1 MTDNSKISIDNAID
15 KDESYADT
23 TQKTVGAG
31 DGNAPFIESL
41 YESFLKDPKS
51 VSEDWKIYFETLP
64 VHSEGKTE
72 VSHKDVIERFKNQR
86 RKRNY
91 SDKSANEKS
100 VNEGQIRVIQL
111 IQSYR
116 NRGHQRANLDPLG
129 IRKTSFCEDLDYD
142 FHGLSEEDLKKEFD
156 TDTLNIKKD
165 KATLEEIINS
175 LNKIYCGT
183 LGIEYNYITNIK
195 ERLWFQDRLEP
206 NLGKVYFKKEEKI
219 NLLKRLNAT
228 EGLAKFLSTRYPGM
242 KRFGTEG
249 GESLIPLVDSLI
261 QNCSIFGAEQ
271 ICLGMSHRGRLNLL
285 VNVLGKS
292 PKELFSEFEED
303 YELEGASSG
312 DVKYHL
318 GFSSNIITPNG
329 EVHVSLN
336 NNPSHLEIVNPVI
349 EGSVRARQ
357 ERLKDKDKDLV
368 IPILIHGDAAFSG
381 QGVVMETLQM
391 SQTRGYGVG
400 GSIHVIVNNQ
410 IGFTTSDSRDSRSTL
425 YSTDVAK
432 MIECPILHVN
442 GDDPE
447 MVVFAAKL
455 ACEYRYTF
463 KKDIII
469 DMFCFRRRGHNEA
482 DEPSA
487 TQPLMY
493 KKIKNHKSVRDQY
506 QEKLI
511 NEGVVSE
518 KETLNFQKNYRTS
531 LEKGELVTDNLA
543 LTNEEKW
550 FDWRP
555 YLDRV
560 WNEKTDTT
568 FDQKKFSEL
577 GNIIS
582 SVPDNFELQKQVSKL
597 LNDRKKMNLGEIPIN
612 WGFAENMAYATLL
625 SEGYPIRFSGQ
636 DVRRGTFAHRH
647 SVIHNQKDG
656 TEYMPLVEIA
666 EKNNTILD
674 IYDSLLS
681 EEAVLGFEYGYSTA
695 WPSGL
700 VIWEAQFGDFAN
712 GAQVVIDQFIVSAE
726 HKWERLSGLVM
737 LLPHGYEGQGPE
749 HSSAR
754 LERYLQLCAH
764 DNIQVCIPTTP
775 AQIFHLLRLQTIRK
789 MRRPLIIISPKSLLR
804 NPQAT
809 SSLDE
814 LVNGAF
820 KPVIDDKVK
829 NKDKIRKLIL
839 CSGKVYY
846 DLIEKK
852 EALNAEDVAI
862 VRMEQL
868 YSFPY
873 NELENILKNYI
884 NCDKFIWCQEEPANQ
899 GAWFSHRHRIQRVL
913 DRFSEKQIQL
923 ISRPSASAPAVGLNK
938 LHKKQQET
946 MINKAF
952 ED

>member
-1 MTDNSKISIDNAID
+1 MVLKMDDKVKMSSVLNASE
-15 KDESYADT
+15 ES
-23 TQKTVGAG
+23 
-31 DGNAPFIESL
+31 APYIEAL
-41 YESFLKDPKS
+41 YESFIQDPNS
-51 VSEDWKIYFETLP
+51 VSQDWKIYFETLP
-64 VHSEGKTE
+64 KNPDDKKE
-72 VSHKDVIERFKNQR
+72 VSHKDIIKKFKNQR
-86 RKRNY
+86 RKRSY
-91 SDKSANEKS
+91 SDKLVNNKSIDEK
-100 VNEGQIRVIQL
+100 QIRVIQL

-129 IRKTSFCEDLDYD
+129 IRKTSICEDLDYEY
-142 FHGLSEEDLKKEFD
+142 HGLEKSDLDKKFN
-156 TDTLNIKKD
+156 TDTLNINQD
-165 KATLEEIINS
+165 EASLEEIINS
-175 LNKIYCGT
+175 LKKIYCGT
-183 LGIEYNYITNIK
+183 LGIEYNYITNTK

-242 KRFGTEG
+242 KRFGSEG
-249 GESLIPLVDSLI
+249 AESLIPLVDSLI

-292 PKELFSEFEED
+292 SKELFSEFEED
-303 YELEGASSG
+303 YELEGASTG
-312 DVKYHL
+312 DVKYHQ
-318 GFSSNIITPNG
+318 GFSSNILTPNG

-357 ERLKDKDKDLV
+357 ERLGDKEKNLV

-400 GSIHVIVNNQ
+400 GTIHVIVNNQ
-410 IGFTTSDSRDSRSTL
+410 IGFTTSDARDSRSTL

-493 KKIKNHKSVRDQY
+493 KKIKTHKSVRDQY
-506 QEKLI
+506 QDKLI
-511 NEGVVSE
+511 TEGVIS
-518 KETLNFQKNYRTS
+518 KDETLNFQKNYRNA
-531 LEKGELVTDNLA
+531 LEKGELVTENLGS
-543 LTNEEKW
+543 TNEEKW
-550 FDWRP
+550 FDWTP
-555 YLDRV
+555 YLNRR

-568 FDQKKFSEL
+568 FNQKKFNEL
-577 GNIIS
+577 GDIIS
-582 SVPDNFELQKQVSKL
+582 STPIDFDLQKQVSKIL
-597 LNDRKKMNLGEIPIN
+597 DDRKKMNSGEIPIN

-647 SVIHNQKDG
+647 SVVHDQKDG
-656 TEYMPLVEIA
+656 TEYMPLVKIA
-666 EKNNTILD
+666 EKNNTIID

-726 HKWERLSGLVM
+726 HKWQRLSGLVM

-764 DNIQVCIPTTP
+764 DNIQVCTPTTP
-775 AQIFHLLRLQTIRK
+775 AQIYHLLRLQTIRK
-789 MRRPLIIISPKSLLR
+789 MRRPLIVISPKSLLR
-804 NPQAT
+804 NPMAT
-809 SSLDE
+809 SSLEE
-814 LVNGAF
+814 LINGSF
-820 KPVIDDKVK
+820 MPVIDDIIENREKIKKV
-829 NKDKIRKLIL
+829 IL
-839 CSGKVYY
+839 CSGKVFY
-846 DLIEKK
+846 DLIQKK
-852 EALNAEDVAI
+852 KDLNSEEVAI
-862 VRMEQL
+862 VRIEQL

-873 NELENILKNYI
+873 DELELILRKYNNSI
-884 NCDKFIWCQEEPANQ
+884 KFIWCQEEPANQ

-913 DRFSEKQIQL
+913 DRFSKNQIKL

-938 LHKKQQET
+938 LHRKQQENL
-946 MINKAF
+946 INEAF
-952 ED
+952 KD

>member
-1 MTDNSKISIDNAID
+1 MNDKVKVKSIINTS
-15 KDESYADT
+15 EGS
-23 TQKTVGAG
+23 
-31 DGNAPFIESL
+31 APYIEAL
-41 YESFLKDPKS
+41 YESFLKDPNS
-51 VSEDWKIYFETLP
+51 VSDDWKIYFETLP
-64 VHSEGKTE
+64 KNSDNETDI
-72 VSHKDVIERFKNQR
+72 SHKDVIKKFKNQR
-86 RKRNY
+86 RRRTY
-91 SDKSANEKS
+91 SSKPSANKSIDEK
-100 VNEGQIRVIQL
+100 QIRVIQL

-129 IRKTSFCEDLDYD
+129 IRKTSVCEDLDID
-142 FHGLSEEDLKKEFD
+142 FHGLQESDLGKKFN
-156 TDTLNIKKD
+156 TDTLNINQD
-165 KATLEEIINS
+165 EASLEEIINS
-175 LNKIYCGT
+175 LKKIYCGT
-183 LGIEYNYITNIK
+183 LGIEYNYITNTK

-206 NLGKVYFKKEEKI
+206 NLGKVYFKKEEKV
-219 NLLKRLNAT
+219 NLLKRLNST
-228 EGLAKFLSTRYPGM
+228 EGLAKFLATRYPGM
-242 KRFGTEG
+242 KRFGSEG

-303 YELEGASSG
+303 YELEGASTG

-318 GFSSNIITPNG
+318 GFSSNILTPNG

-357 ERLKDKDKDLV
+357 ERLKDNEKNRV

-400 GSIHVIVNNQ
+400 GTIHVIVNNQ
-410 IGFTTSDSRDSRSTL
+410 IGFTTSDVRDARSTL

-506 QEKLI
+506 QDKLI
-511 NEGVVSE
+511 TEGVVSRD
-518 KETLNFQKNYRTS
+518 ETENFQKNYRIS

-543 LTNEEKW
+543 STNEDKW
-550 FDWRP
+550 FDWTP
-555 YLDRV
+555 YMDRK
-560 WNEKTDTT
+560 WNEQTNTT
-568 FDQKKFSEL
+568 FDQKKFKEL
-577 GNIIS
+577 GEIIS
-582 SVPDNFELQKQVSKL
+582 SAPDDFNVQKQVSKIL
-597 LNDRKKMNLGEIPIN
+597 DDRKKMNSGDMPIN

-647 SVIHNQKDG
+647 SAIHDQQSG

-666 EKNNTILD
+666 EKNNTIID

-764 DNIQVCIPTTP
+764 DNIQVCAPTTP
-775 AQIFHLLRLQTIRK
+775 AQIYHLLRLQTIRK
-789 MRRPLIIISPKSLLR
+789 MRRPLIVISPKSLLR
-804 NPQAT
+804 NPLAT
-809 SSLDE
+809 SSLGE
-814 LVNGAF
+814 LINGSF
-820 KPVIDDKVK
+820 MPVIDEKIK
-829 NKDKIRKLIL
+829 NKNKIKKVIL
-839 CSGKVYY
+839 CSGKVFY
-846 DLIEKK
+846 DLNEKK
-852 EALNAEDVAI
+852 KELKSEETAI
-862 VRMEQL
+862 IRIEQL

-873 NELENILKNYI
+873 DELEFILKQYSNS
-884 NCDKFIWCQEEPANQ
+884 NEFIWCQEEPANQ

-913 DRFSEKQIQL
+913 DRFSELQIKL

-946 MINKAF
+946 LVNQAF
-952 ED
+952 KD

>member
-1 MTDNSKISIDNAID
+1 MNDKVKMKSIVNTS
-15 KDESYADT
+15 EGS
-23 TQKTVGAG
+23 
-31 DGNAPFIESL
+31 APYIEAL
-41 YESFLKDPKS
+41 YESFLKDPNS

-64 VHSEGKTE
+64 KNSDNDEE
-72 VSHKDVIERFKNQR
+72 VSHKDVIKKFKNQR
-86 RKRNY
+86 RRRTHSSK
-91 SDKSANEKS
+91 SIIDKSIDEK
-100 VNEGQIRVIQL
+100 QIRVIQL

-129 IRKTSFCEDLDYD
+129 IRKTSVCEDLDIE
-142 FHGLSEEDLKKEFD
+142 FHGLQESDLEKKFN
-156 TDTLNIKKD
+156 TDTLSINKD
-165 KATLEEIINS
+165 EASLEEIINS
-175 LNKIYCGT
+175 LKKIYCGT
-183 LGIEYNYITNIK
+183 LGIEYNYITNTK

-206 NLGKVYFKKEEKI
+206 NLGKVYFKKEEKV

-228 EGLAKFLSTRYPGM
+228 EGLAKFLATRYPGM
-242 KRFGTEG
+242 KRFGSEG

-303 YELEGASSG
+303 YELEGASTG

-318 GFSSNIITPNG
+318 GFSSNILTPNG

-357 ERLKDKDKDLV
+357 ERIKDIEKNRV

-400 GSIHVIVNNQ
+400 GTIHVIVNNQ
-410 IGFTTSDSRDSRSTL
+410 IGFTTSDVRDARSTL

-511 NEGVVSE
+511 VEGVVSE
-518 KETLNFQKNYRTS
+518 DETQNFQKNYRIS
-531 LEKGELVTDNLA
+531 LEKGDLVTDNLA
-543 LTNEEKW
+543 STNEDKW
-550 FDWRP
+550 FDWTP
-555 YLDRV
+555 YMKRT
-560 WNEKTDTT
+560 WNEETNTK
-568 FDQKKFSEL
+568 FNQKKFNEL
-577 GNIIS
+577 GEIIS
-582 SVPDNFELQKQVSKL
+582 TTPSDFDVQKQVLKIL
-597 LNDRKKMNLGEIPIN
+597 DDRKKMNSGDLPIN

-647 SVIHNQKDG
+647 SVIHDQKSG
-656 TEYMPLVEIA
+656 TEYMPLVKIA
-666 EKNNTILD
+666 EKNNTIID

-764 DNIQVCIPTTP
+764 DNIQVCAPTTP
-775 AQIFHLLRLQTIRK
+775 AQIYHLLRLQTIRK
-789 MRRPLIIISPKSLLR
+789 MRRPLIVISPKSLLR
-804 NPQAT
+804 NPLAT
-809 SSLDE
+809 SSLGE
-814 LVNGAF
+814 LINGSF
-820 KPVIDDKVK
+820 MPVIDEKIK
-829 NKDKIRKLIL
+829 NKDKIKKVIL
-839 CSGKVYY
+839 CSGKVFY
-846 DLIEKK
+846 DLNEKK
-852 EALNAEDVAI
+852 KELNSEETAI
-862 VRMEQL
+862 IRMEQL

-873 NELENILKNYI
+873 DELELILKQYCNA
-884 NCDKFIWCQEEPANQ
+884 NEFLWCQEEPQNQ

-913 DRFSEKQIQL
+913 DRFSEKQIKL

-938 LHKKQQET
+938 LHKKQQE
-946 MINKAF
+946 ILVNKAF

>member
-1 MTDNSKISIDNAID
+1 MVLKMDDKVKMSSVLNASE
-15 KDESYADT
+15 ES
-23 TQKTVGAG
+23 
-31 DGNAPFIESL
+31 APYIEAL
-41 YESFLKDPKS
+41 YESFIQDPNS
-51 VSEDWKIYFETLP
+51 VSQDWKIYFETLP
-64 VHSEGKTE
+64 KNPDDKKE
-72 VSHKDVIERFKNQR
+72 VSHKDIIKKFKNQR
-86 RKRNY
+86 RKRSY
-91 SDKSANEKS
+91 SDKLVNNKSIDEK
-100 VNEGQIRVIQL
+100 QIRVIQL

-129 IRKTSFCEDLDYD
+129 IRKTSICEDLDYEY
-142 FHGLSEEDLKKEFD
+142 HGLEKSDLDKKFN
-156 TDTLNIKKD
+156 TDTLNINQD
-165 KATLEEIINS
+165 EASLEEIINS
-175 LNKIYCGT
+175 LKKIYCGT
-183 LGIEYNYITNIK
+183 LGIEYNYITNTK

-242 KRFGTEG
+242 KRFGSEG
-249 GESLIPLVDSLI
+249 AESLIPLVDSLI

-292 PKELFSEFEED
+292 SKELFSEFEED
-303 YELEGASSG
+303 YELEGASTG
-312 DVKYHL
+312 DVKYHQ
-318 GFSSNIITPNG
+318 GFSSNILTPNG

-357 ERLKDKDKDLV
+357 ERLGDKEKNLV

-400 GSIHVIVNNQ
+400 GTIHVIVNNQ
-410 IGFTTSDSRDSRSTL
+410 IGFTTSDARDSRSTL

-493 KKIKNHKSVRDQY
+493 KKIKTHKSVRDQY
-506 QEKLI
+506 QDKLI
-511 NEGVVSE
+511 TEGVIS
-518 KETLNFQKNYRTS
+518 KDETLNFQKNYRNA
-531 LEKGELVTDNLA
+531 LEKGEQVTENLGS
-543 LTNEEKW
+543 TNEEKW
-550 FDWRP
+550 FDWTP
-555 YLDRV
+555 YLNRR

-568 FDQKKFSEL
+568 FNQKKFNEL
-577 GNIIS
+577 GDIIS
-582 SVPDNFELQKQVSKL
+582 STPIDFDLQKQVSKIL
-597 LNDRKKMNLGEIPIN
+597 DDRKKMNSGEIPIN

-647 SVIHNQKDG
+647 SVVHDQKDG
-656 TEYMPLVEIA
+656 TEYMPLVKIA
-666 EKNNTILD
+666 EKNNTIID

-726 HKWERLSGLVM
+726 HKWQRLSGLVM

-764 DNIQVCIPTTP
+764 DNIQVCTPTTP
-775 AQIFHLLRLQTIRK
+775 AQIYHLLRLQTIRK
-789 MRRPLIIISPKSLLR
+789 MRRPLIVISPKSLLR
-804 NPQAT
+804 NPMAT
-809 SSLDE
+809 SSLEE
-814 LVNGAF
+814 LINGSF
-820 KPVIDDKVK
+820 MPVIDDIIENREKIKKV
-829 NKDKIRKLIL
+829 IL
-839 CSGKVYY
+839 CSGKVFY
-846 DLIEKK
+846 DLIQKK
-852 EALNAEDVAI
+852 KDLNSEEVAI
-862 VRMEQL
+862 VRIEQL

-873 NELENILKNYI
+873 DELELILRKYNNSI
-884 NCDKFIWCQEEPANQ
+884 EFIWCQEEPANQ

-913 DRFSEKQIQL
+913 DRFSKNQIKL

-938 LHKKQQET
+938 LHRKQQENL
-946 MINKAF
+946 INEAF
-952 ED
+952 KD

>member
-1 MTDNSKISIDNAID
+1 MNDKIKMKSIINTS
-15 KDESYADT
+15 EGS
-23 TQKTVGAG
+23 
-31 DGNAPFIESL
+31 APYIEAL
-41 YESFLKDPKS
+41 YESFLKDPNS
-51 VSEDWKIYFETLP
+51 VSKDWKIYFETLP
-64 VHSEGKTE
+64 KNPDNEE
-72 VSHKDVIERFKNQR
+72 DVSHKDVIKRFKNQR
-86 RKRNY
+86 RRRSY
-91 SDKSANEKS
+91 SSKSIIDKSIDEK
-100 VNEGQIRVIQL
+100 QIRVIQL

-129 IRKTSFCEDLDYD
+129 IRKNSVCEDLEIE
-142 FHGLSEEDLKKEFD
+142 FHGLQESDLGKKFN
-156 TDTLNIKKD
+156 TDTLNINQD
-165 KATLEEIINS
+165 EVSLEEIINS
-175 LNKIYCGT
+175 LKKIYCGT
-183 LGIEYNYITNIK
+183 LGIEYNYITNTK

-242 KRFGTEG
+242 KRFGSEG
-249 GESLIPLVDSLI
+249 AESLIPLVDSLI

-271 ICLGMSHRGRLNLL
+271 VCLGMSHRGRLNLL

-303 YELEGASSG
+303 YELEGASTG
-312 DVKYHL
+312 DVKYHQ
-318 GFSSNIITPNG
+318 GFSSNILTPNG

-336 NNPSHLEIVNPVI
+336 SNPSHLEIVNPVI

-357 ERLKDKDKDLV
+357 ERLGDKEKNFV

-400 GSIHVIVNNQ
+400 GTIHVIVNNQ
-410 IGFTTSDSRDSRSTL
+410 IGFTTSHSRDARSTL

-493 KKIKNHKSVRDQY
+493 KKIKTHKSVRDQY
-506 QEKLI
+506 QDKLI
-511 NEGVVSE
+511 IEGIIS
-518 KETLNFQKNYRTS
+518 KDETLNFQKNYRNA
-531 LEKGELVTDNLA
+531 LEKGELVTENLGS
-543 LTNEEKW
+543 TNEEKW
-550 FDWRP
+550 FDWTP
-555 YLDRV
+555 YLKRK
-560 WNEKTDTT
+560 WNEETDTT
-568 FDQKKFSEL
+568 FDQKKFNEL
-577 GNIIS
+577 GDVIS
-582 SVPDNFELQKQVSKL
+582 SAPNEFDVQKQVSKML
-597 LNDRKKMNLGEIPIN
+597 DDRKKMNSGDLPIN

-647 SVIHNQKDG
+647 SAIHDQKSDL
-656 TEYMPLVEIA
+656 EYIPLVKIA
-666 EKNNTILD
+666 EKNNTIID

-764 DNIQVCIPTTP
+764 DNIQVCVPTTP
-775 AQIFHLLRLQTIRK
+775 AQIYHLLRLQTIRK
-789 MRRPLIIISPKSLLR
+789 MRRPLIVISPKSLLR
-804 NPQAT
+804 NPLAT
-809 SSLDE
+809 SSLGE
-814 LVNGAF
+814 LINGSF
-820 KPVIDDKVK
+820 MPVIDEKIK
-829 NKDKIRKLIL
+829 NKDEVKKVIL
-839 CSGKVYY
+839 CSGKVFY
-846 DLIEKK
+846 DLNEKK
-852 EALNAEDVAI
+852 KELNSKETVI
-862 VRMEQL
+862 IRIEQL

-873 NELENILKNYI
+873 DELEFILKQYCNS
-884 NCDKFIWCQEEPANQ
+884 NEFIWCQEEPANQ

-913 DRFSEKQIQL
+913 DRFSEKQIKL

-946 MINKAF
+946 LVNQAF
-952 ED
+952 KD

>member
-1 MTDNSKISIDNAID
+1 MVLKMDDKVKMSSVLNASE
-15 KDESYADT
+15 ES
-23 TQKTVGAG
+23 
-31 DGNAPFIESL
+31 APYIEAL
-41 YESFLKDPKS
+41 YESFIQDPNS

-64 VHSEGKTE
+64 RNPDDKKE
-72 VSHKDVIERFKNQR
+72 VSHKDIIKKFKNQR
-86 RKRNY
+86 RKRSY
-91 SDKSANEKS
+91 SDKLVNNKSIDEK
-100 VNEGQIRVIQL
+100 QIRVIQL

-129 IRKTSFCEDLDYD
+129 IRKTSICEDLDYEY
-142 FHGLSEEDLKKEFD
+142 HGLEKSDLDKKFN
-156 TDTLNIKKD
+156 TDTLNINQD
-165 KATLEEIINS
+165 EASLEEIINS
-175 LNKIYCGT
+175 LKKIYCGT
-183 LGIEYNYITNIK
+183 LGIEYNYITNTK

-249 GESLIPLVDSLI
+249 AESLIPLVDSLI

-292 PKELFSEFEED
+292 SKELFSEFEED
-303 YELEGASSG
+303 YELEGASTG
-312 DVKYHL
+312 DVKYHQ
-318 GFSSNIITPNG
+318 GFSSNILTPNG

-357 ERLKDKDKDLV
+357 ERLGDKEKNLV

-400 GSIHVIVNNQ
+400 GTIHVIVNNQ
-410 IGFTTSDSRDSRSTL
+410 IGFTTSDVRDSRSTL

-493 KKIKNHKSVRDQY
+493 KKIKTHKSVRDQY
-506 QEKLI
+506 QDKLI
-511 NEGVVSE
+511 TEGIIS
-518 KETLNFQKNYRTS
+518 KDETLNFQKNYRNA
-531 LEKGELVTDNLA
+531 LEKGELVTENLGS
-543 LTNEEKW
+543 TNEEKW
-550 FDWRP
+550 FDWTP
-555 YLDRV
+555 YLNRR

-568 FDQKKFSEL
+568 FNQKKFNEL
-577 GNIIS
+577 GDIIS
-582 SVPDNFELQKQVSKL
+582 STPIDFDLQKQVSKIL
-597 LNDRKKMNLGEIPIN
+597 DDRKKMNSGEIPIN

-647 SVIHNQKDG
+647 SVVHDQKDG
-656 TEYMPLVEIA
+656 TEYMPLVKIA
-666 EKNNTILD
+666 EKNNTIID

-726 HKWERLSGLVM
+726 HKWQRLSGLVM

-764 DNIQVCIPTTP
+764 DNIQVCTPTTP
-775 AQIFHLLRLQTIRK
+775 AQIYHLLRLQTIRK

-804 NPQAT
+804 NPMAT
-809 SSLDE
+809 SSLEE
-814 LVNGAF
+814 LINGSF
-820 KPVIDDKVK
+820 MPVIDDIIENREKIKKV
-829 NKDKIRKLIL
+829 IL
-839 CSGKVYY
+839 CSGKVFY
-846 DLIEKK
+846 DLIQKK
-852 EALNAEDVAI
+852 KDLNSEEVAI
-862 VRMEQL
+862 VRIEQL

-873 NELENILKNYI
+873 EELELILRKYNNSI
-884 NCDKFIWCQEEPANQ
+884 EFIWCQEEPANQ

-913 DRFSEKQIQL
+913 DRFSKNQIKL

-938 LHKKQQET
+938 LHRKQQENL
-946 MINKAF
+946 INEAF
-952 ED
+952 KD

>member
-1 MTDNSKISIDNAID
+1 MVLKMDDKVKMSSVLNASE
-15 KDESYADT
+15 ES
-23 TQKTVGAG
+23 
-31 DGNAPFIESL
+31 APYIEAL
-41 YESFLKDPKS
+41 YESFIQDPNS
-51 VSEDWKIYFETLP
+51 VSQDWKIYFETLP
-64 VHSEGKTE
+64 KNPDDKKE
-72 VSHKDVIERFKNQR
+72 VSHKDIIKKFKNQR
-86 RKRNY
+86 RKRSY
-91 SDKSANEKS
+91 SDKLVNNKSIDEK
-100 VNEGQIRVIQL
+100 QIRVIQL

-129 IRKTSFCEDLDYD
+129 IRKTSICEDLDYEY
-142 FHGLSEEDLKKEFD
+142 HGLEKSDLDKKFN
-156 TDTLNIKKD
+156 TDTLNINQD
-165 KATLEEIINS
+165 EASLEEIINS
-175 LNKIYCGT
+175 LKKIYCGT
-183 LGIEYNYITNIK
+183 LGIEYNYITNTK

-249 GESLIPLVDSLI
+249 AESLIPLVDSLI

-292 PKELFSEFEED
+292 SKELFSEFEED
-303 YELEGASSG
+303 YELEGASTG
-312 DVKYHL
+312 DVKYHQ
-318 GFSSNIITPNG
+318 GFSSNILTPNG

-357 ERLKDKDKDLV
+357 ERLGDKEKNLV

-400 GSIHVIVNNQ
+400 GTIHVIVNNQ
-410 IGFTTSDSRDSRSTL
+410 IGFTTSDARDSRSTL

-493 KKIKNHKSVRDQY
+493 KKIKTHKSVRDQY
-506 QEKLI
+506 QDKLI
-511 NEGVVSE
+511 TEGIIS
-518 KETLNFQKNYRTS
+518 KDETLNFQKNYRNA
-531 LEKGELVTDNLA
+531 LEKGELVTENLGS
-543 LTNEEKW
+543 TNEEKW
-550 FDWRP
+550 FDWTP
-555 YLDRV
+555 YLNRR

-568 FDQKKFSEL
+568 FNQKKFNEL
-577 GNIIS
+577 GDIIS
-582 SVPDNFELQKQVSKL
+582 STPIDFDLQKQVSKIL
-597 LNDRKKMNLGEIPIN
+597 DDRKKMNSGEIPIN

-647 SVIHNQKDG
+647 SVVHDQKDG
-656 TEYMPLVEIA
+656 TEYMPLVKIA
-666 EKNNTILD
+666 EKNNTIID

-726 HKWERLSGLVM
+726 HKWQRLSGLVM

-764 DNIQVCIPTTP
+764 DNIQVCTPTTP
-775 AQIFHLLRLQTIRK
+775 AQIYHLLRLQTIRK
-789 MRRPLIIISPKSLLR
+789 MRRPLIVISPKSLLR
-804 NPQAT
+804 NPMAT
-809 SSLDE
+809 SSLEE
-814 LVNGAF
+814 LINGSF
-820 KPVIDDKVK
+820 MPVIDDIIENRKKIKKV
-829 NKDKIRKLIL
+829 IL
-839 CSGKVYY
+839 CSGKVFY
-846 DLIEKK
+846 DLIQKK
-852 EALNAEDVAI
+852 KDLNSEEVAI
-862 VRMEQL
+862 VRIEQL

-873 NELENILKNYI
+873 DELELILRKYNNSI
-884 NCDKFIWCQEEPANQ
+884 EFIWCQEEPANQ

-913 DRFSEKQIQL
+913 DRFSKNQIKL

-938 LHKKQQET
+938 LHRKQQENL
-946 MINKAF
+946 INEAF
-952 ED
+952 KD

>member
-1 MTDNSKISIDNAID
+1 MVLKMDDKVKMSSVLNASE
-15 KDESYADT
+15 ES
-23 TQKTVGAG
+23 
-31 DGNAPFIESL
+31 APYIEAL
-41 YESFLKDPKS
+41 YESFIQDPNS
-51 VSEDWKIYFETLP
+51 VSQDWKIYFETLP
-64 VHSEGKTE
+64 KNPDDKKE
-72 VSHKDVIERFKNQR
+72 VSHKDIIKKFKNQR
-86 RKRNY
+86 RKRSY
-91 SDKSANEKS
+91 SDKLVNNKSIDEK
-100 VNEGQIRVIQL
+100 QIRVIQL

-129 IRKTSFCEDLDYD
+129 IRKTSICEDLDYEY
-142 FHGLSEEDLKKEFD
+142 HGLEKSDLDKKFN
-156 TDTLNIKKD
+156 TDTLNINQD
-165 KATLEEIINS
+165 EASLEEIINS
-175 LNKIYCGT
+175 LKKIYCGT
-183 LGIEYNYITNIK
+183 LGIEYNYITNTK

-242 KRFGTEG
+242 KRFGSEG
-249 GESLIPLVDSLI
+249 AESLIPLVDSLI

-292 PKELFSEFEED
+292 SKELFSEFEED
-303 YELEGASSG
+303 YELEGASTG
-312 DVKYHL
+312 DVKYHQ
-318 GFSSNIITPNG
+318 GFSSNILTPNG

-357 ERLKDKDKDLV
+357 ERLGDKEKNLV

-400 GSIHVIVNNQ
+400 GTIHVIVNNQ
-410 IGFTTSDSRDSRSTL
+410 IGFTTSDARDSRSTL

-493 KKIKNHKSVRDQY
+493 KKIKTHKSVRDQY
-506 QEKLI
+506 QDKLI
-511 NEGVVSE
+511 TEGVIS
-518 KETLNFQKNYRTS
+518 KDETLNFQKNYRNA
-531 LEKGELVTDNLA
+531 LEKGELVTENLGS
-543 LTNEEKW
+543 TNEEKW
-550 FDWRP
+550 FDWTP
-555 YLDRV
+555 YLNRR

-568 FDQKKFSEL
+568 FNQKKFNEL
-577 GNIIS
+577 GDIIS
-582 SVPDNFELQKQVSKL
+582 STPIDFDLQKQVSKIL
-597 LNDRKKMNLGEIPIN
+597 DDRKKMNSGEIPIN

-647 SVIHNQKDG
+647 SVVHDQKDG
-656 TEYMPLVEIA
+656 TEYMPLVKIA
-666 EKNNTILD
+666 EKNNTIID

-726 HKWERLSGLVM
+726 HKWQRLSGLVM

-764 DNIQVCIPTTP
+764 DNIQVCTPTTP
-775 AQIFHLLRLQTIRK
+775 AQIYHLLRLQTIRK
-789 MRRPLIIISPKSLLR
+789 MRRPLIVISPKSLLR
-804 NPQAT
+804 NPMAT
-809 SSLDE
+809 SSLEE
-814 LVNGAF
+814 LINGSF
-820 KPVIDDKVK
+820 MPVIDDIIENREKIKKV
-829 NKDKIRKLIL
+829 IL
-839 CSGKVYY
+839 CSGKVFY
-846 DLIEKK
+846 DLIQKK
-852 EALNAEDVAI
+852 KDLNSEEVAI
-862 VRMEQL
+862 VRIEQL

-873 NELENILKNYI
+873 DELELILRKYNNSI
-884 NCDKFIWCQEEPANQ
+884 EFIWCQEEPANQ

-913 DRFSEKQIQL
+913 DRFSKNQIKL

-938 LHKKQQET
+938 LHRKQQENL
-946 MINKAF
+946 INEAF
-952 ED
+952 KD

>member
-1 MTDNSKISIDNAID
+1 MVLKMDDKVKMSSVLNASE
-15 KDESYADT
+15 ES
-23 TQKTVGAG
+23 
-31 DGNAPFIESL
+31 APYIEAL
-41 YESFLKDPKS
+41 YESFIQDPNS
-51 VSEDWKIYFETLP
+51 VSQDWKIYFETLP
-64 VHSEGKTE
+64 KNPDYKKE
-72 VSHKDVIERFKNQR
+72 VSHKDIIKKFKNQR
-86 RKRNY
+86 RKRPY
-91 SDKSANEKS
+91 SDKLVNNKSIDEK
-100 VNEGQIRVIQL
+100 QIRVIQL

-129 IRKTSFCEDLDYD
+129 IRKTSICEDLDYEY
-142 FHGLSEEDLKKEFD
+142 HGLEKSDLDKKFN
-156 TDTLNIKKD
+156 TDTLNINQD
-165 KATLEEIINS
+165 EASLEEIINS
-175 LNKIYCGT
+175 LKKIYCGT
-183 LGIEYNYITNIK
+183 LGIEYNYITNTK

-249 GESLIPLVDSLI
+249 AESLIPLVDSLI

-292 PKELFSEFEED
+292 SKELFSEFEED
-303 YELEGASSG
+303 YELEGASTG
-312 DVKYHL
+312 DVKYHQ
-318 GFSSNIITPNG
+318 GFSSNILTPNG

-357 ERLKDKDKDLV
+357 ERLGDKEKNLV

-400 GSIHVIVNNQ
+400 GTIHVIVNNQ
-410 IGFTTSDSRDSRSTL
+410 IGFTTSDARDSRSTL

-493 KKIKNHKSVRDQY
+493 KKIKTHKSVRDQY
-506 QEKLI
+506 QDKLI
-511 NEGVVSE
+511 TEGIIS
-518 KETLNFQKNYRTS
+518 KDETLNFQKNYRNA
-531 LEKGELVTDNLA
+531 LEKGELVTENLGS
-543 LTNEEKW
+543 TNEEKW
-550 FDWRP
+550 FDWTP
-555 YLDRV
+555 YLNRR

-568 FDQKKFSEL
+568 FNQKKFNEL
-577 GNIIS
+577 GDIIS
-582 SVPDNFELQKQVSKL
+582 STPIDFDLQKQVSKIL
-597 LNDRKKMNLGEIPIN
+597 DDRKKMNSGEIPIN

-647 SVIHNQKDG
+647 SVVHDQKDG
-656 TEYMPLVEIA
+656 TEYMPLVKIA
-666 EKNNTILD
+666 EKNNTIID

-726 HKWERLSGLVM
+726 HKWQRLSGLVM

-764 DNIQVCIPTTP
+764 DNIQVCTPTTP
-775 AQIFHLLRLQTIRK
+775 AQIYHLLRLQTIRK
-789 MRRPLIIISPKSLLR
+789 MRRPLIVISPKSLLR
-804 NPQAT
+804 NPMAT
-809 SSLDE
+809 SSLEE
-814 LVNGAF
+814 LINGSF
-820 KPVIDDKVK
+820 MPVIDDIIE
-829 NKDKIRKLIL
+829 NREKIKKIIL
-839 CSGKVYY
+839 CSGKVFY
-846 DLIEKK
+846 DLIQKK
-852 EALNAEDVAI
+852 KDLNSEEVAI
-862 VRMEQL
+862 VRIEQL

-873 NELENILKNYI
+873 DELELILRKYNNSI
-884 NCDKFIWCQEEPANQ
+884 EFIWCQEEPANQ

-913 DRFSEKQIQL
+913 DRFSKNQIKL

-938 LHKKQQET
+938 LHRKQQENL
-946 MINKAF
+946 INEAF
-952 ED
+952 KD

>member
-1 MTDNSKISIDNAID
+1 MNDKVKVKSIINTS
-15 KDESYADT
+15 EGS
-23 TQKTVGAG
+23 
-31 DGNAPFIESL
+31 APYIEAL
-41 YESFLKDPKS
+41 YESFLKDPNS
-51 VSEDWKIYFETLP
+51 VSDDWKIYFETLP
-64 VHSEGKTE
+64 KNSDNETDI
-72 VSHKDVIERFKNQR
+72 SHKDVIKKFKNQR
-86 RKRNY
+86 RRRTY
-91 SDKSANEKS
+91 SSKPSANKSIDEK
-100 VNEGQIRVIQL
+100 QIRVIQL

-129 IRKTSFCEDLDYD
+129 IRKTSVCEDLDID
-142 FHGLSEEDLKKEFD
+142 FHGLQESDLGKKFN
-156 TDTLNIKKD
+156 TDTLNINQD
-165 KATLEEIINS
+165 EASLEEIINS
-175 LNKIYCGT
+175 LKKIYCGT
-183 LGIEYNYITNIK
+183 LGIEYNYITNTK

-206 NLGKVYFKKEEKI
+206 NLGKVYFKKEEKV
-219 NLLKRLNAT
+219 NLLKRLNST
-228 EGLAKFLSTRYPGM
+228 EGLAKFLATRYPGM
-242 KRFGTEG
+242 KRFGSEG

-303 YELEGASSG
+303 YELEGASTG

-318 GFSSNIITPNG
+318 GFSSNILTPNG

-357 ERLKDKDKDLV
+357 ERLKDNEKNRV

-400 GSIHVIVNNQ
+400 GTIHVIVNNQ
-410 IGFTTSDSRDSRSTL
+410 IGFTTSDARDARSTL

-506 QEKLI
+506 QDKLI
-511 NEGVVSE
+511 TEGVVSRD
-518 KETLNFQKNYRTS
+518 ETENFQKNYRIS

-543 LTNEEKW
+543 STNEDKW
-550 FDWRP
+550 FDWTP
-555 YLDRV
+555 YMDRK
-560 WNEKTDTT
+560 WNEQTNTT
-568 FDQKKFSEL
+568 FDQKKFKEL
-577 GNIIS
+577 GEIIS
-582 SVPDNFELQKQVSKL
+582 SAPDDFNVQKQVSKIL
-597 LNDRKKMNLGEIPIN
+597 DDRKKMNSGDMPIN

-647 SVIHNQKDG
+647 SAIHDQQSG

-666 EKNNTILD
+666 EKNNTIID

-764 DNIQVCIPTTP
+764 DNIQVCAPTTP
-775 AQIFHLLRLQTIRK
+775 AQIYHLLRLQTIRK
-789 MRRPLIIISPKSLLR
+789 MRRPLIVISPKSLLR
-804 NPQAT
+804 NPLAT
-809 SSLDE
+809 SSLGE
-814 LVNGAF
+814 LINGSF
-820 KPVIDDKVK
+820 MPVIDEKIK
-829 NKDKIRKLIL
+829 NKNKIKKVIL
-839 CSGKVYY
+839 CSGKVFY
-846 DLIEKK
+846 DLNEKK
-852 EALNAEDVAI
+852 KELKSEETAI
-862 VRMEQL
+862 IRIEQL

-873 NELENILKNYI
+873 DELEFILKQYSNS
-884 NCDKFIWCQEEPANQ
+884 NEFIWCQEEPANQ

-913 DRFSEKQIQL
+913 DRFSELQIKL

-946 MINKAF
+946 LVNQAF
-952 ED
+952 KD

>member
-1 MTDNSKISIDNAID
+1 MVLKMDDKVKMSSVLNASE
-15 KDESYADT
+15 ES
-23 TQKTVGAG
+23 
-31 DGNAPFIESL
+31 APYIEAL
-41 YESFLKDPKS
+41 YESFIQDPNS
-51 VSEDWKIYFETLP
+51 VSQDWKIYFETLP
-64 VHSEGKTE
+64 KNPDDKKE
-72 VSHKDVIERFKNQR
+72 VSHKDIIKKFKNQR
-86 RKRNY
+86 RKRSY
-91 SDKSANEKS
+91 SDKLVNNKSIDEK
-100 VNEGQIRVIQL
+100 QIRVIQL

-129 IRKTSFCEDLDYD
+129 IRKTSICEDLDYEY
-142 FHGLSEEDLKKEFD
+142 HGLEKSDLDKKFN
-156 TDTLNIKKD
+156 TDTLNINQD
-165 KATLEEIINS
+165 EASLEEIINS
-175 LNKIYCGT
+175 LKKIYCGT
-183 LGIEYNYITNIK
+183 LGIEYNYITNTK

-249 GESLIPLVDSLI
+249 AESLIPLVDSLI

-292 PKELFSEFEED
+292 SKELFSEFEED
-303 YELEGASSG
+303 YELEGASTG
-312 DVKYHL
+312 DVKYHQ
-318 GFSSNIITPNG
+318 GFSSNILTPNG

-357 ERLKDKDKDLV
+357 ERLGDKEKNLV

-400 GSIHVIVNNQ
+400 GTIHVIVNNQ
-410 IGFTTSDSRDSRSTL
+410 IGFTTSDARDSRSTL

-493 KKIKNHKSVRDQY
+493 KKIKTHKSVRDQY
-506 QEKLI
+506 QDKLI
-511 NEGVVSE
+511 TEGVIS
-518 KETLNFQKNYRTS
+518 KDETLNFQKNYRNA
-531 LEKGELVTDNLA
+531 LEKGELVTENLGS
-543 LTNEEKW
+543 TNEEKW
-550 FDWRP
+550 FDWTP
-555 YLDRV
+555 YLNRR

-568 FDQKKFSEL
+568 FNQKKFSEL
-577 GNIIS
+577 GDIIS
-582 SVPDNFELQKQVSKL
+582 SKPIDFDLQKQVSKIL
-597 LNDRKKMNLGEIPIN
+597 DDRKKMNSGEIPIN

-647 SVIHNQKDG
+647 SVVHDQKDG
-656 TEYMPLVEIA
+656 TEYMPLVKIA
-666 EKNNTILD
+666 EKNNTIID

-726 HKWERLSGLVM
+726 HKWQRLSGLVM

-764 DNIQVCIPTTP
+764 DNIQVCTPTTP
-775 AQIFHLLRLQTIRK
+775 AQIYHLLRLQTIRK
-789 MRRPLIIISPKSLLR
+789 MRRPLIVISPKSLLR
-804 NPQAT
+804 NPMAT
-809 SSLDE
+809 SSLEE
-814 LVNGAF
+814 LINGSF
-820 KPVIDDKVK
+820 MPVIDDIIENREKIKKV
-829 NKDKIRKLIL
+829 IL
-839 CSGKVYY
+839 CSGKVFY
-846 DLIEKK
+846 DLIQKK
-852 EALNAEDVAI
+852 KDLNSEEVAI
-862 VRMEQL
+862 VRIEQL

-873 NELENILKNYI
+873 DELELILRKYNNSI
-884 NCDKFIWCQEEPANQ
+884 KFIWCQEEPANQ

-913 DRFSEKQIQL
+913 DRFSKNQIKL

-938 LHKKQQET
+938 LHRKQQENL
-946 MINKAF
+946 INEAF
-952 ED
+952 KD

>member
-1 MTDNSKISIDNAID
+1 MNDKVKVKSIINTS
-15 KDESYADT
+15 EGS
-23 TQKTVGAG
+23 
-31 DGNAPFIESL
+31 APYIEAL
-41 YESFLKDPKS
+41 YESFLKDPNS
-51 VSEDWKIYFETLP
+51 VSDDWKIYFETLP
-64 VHSEGKTE
+64 KNSDNETDI
-72 VSHKDVIERFKNQR
+72 SHKDVIKKFKNQR
-86 RKRNY
+86 RRRTY
-91 SDKSANEKS
+91 SSKPSANKSIDEK
-100 VNEGQIRVIQL
+100 QIRVIQL

-129 IRKTSFCEDLDYD
+129 IRKTSVCEDLDID
-142 FHGLSEEDLKKEFD
+142 FHGLQESDLGKKFN
-156 TDTLNIKKD
+156 TDTLNINQD
-165 KATLEEIINS
+165 EASLEEIINS
-175 LNKIYCGT
+175 LKKIYCGT
-183 LGIEYNYITNIK
+183 LGIEYNYITNTK

-206 NLGKVYFKKEEKI
+206 NLGKVYFKKEEKV
-219 NLLKRLNAT
+219 NLLKRLNST
-228 EGLAKFLSTRYPGM
+228 EGLAKFLATRYPGM

-303 YELEGASSG
+303 YELEGASTG

-318 GFSSNIITPNG
+318 GFSSNILTPNG

-357 ERLKDKDKDLV
+357 ERLKDNEKNRV

-400 GSIHVIVNNQ
+400 GTIHVIVNNQ
-410 IGFTTSDSRDSRSTL
+410 IGFTTSDVRDARSTL

-506 QEKLI
+506 QDKLI
-511 NEGVVSE
+511 TEGVVSRD
-518 KETLNFQKNYRTS
+518 ETENFQKKYRIS

-543 LTNEEKW
+543 STNEDKW
-550 FDWRP
+550 FDWTP
-555 YLDRV
+555 YMDRK
-560 WNEKTDTT
+560 WNEQTNTT
-568 FDQKKFSEL
+568 FDQKKFKEL
-577 GNIIS
+577 GEIIS
-582 SVPDNFELQKQVSKL
+582 SAPDDFNVQKQVSKIL
-597 LNDRKKMNLGEIPIN
+597 DDRKKMNSGDMPIN

-647 SVIHNQKDG
+647 SAIHDQQSG

-666 EKNNTILD
+666 EKNNTIID

-764 DNIQVCIPTTP
+764 DNIQVCTPTTP
-775 AQIFHLLRLQTIRK
+775 AQIYHLLRLQTIRK
-789 MRRPLIIISPKSLLR
+789 MRRPLIVISPKSLLR
-804 NPQAT
+804 NPLAT
-809 SSLDE
+809 SSLGE
-814 LVNGAF
+814 LINGSF
-820 KPVIDDKVK
+820 MPVIDEKIK
-829 NKDKIRKLIL
+829 NKNKIKKVIL
-839 CSGKVYY
+839 CSGKVFY
-846 DLIEKK
+846 DLNEKK
-852 EALNAEDVAI
+852 KELKSEETAI
-862 VRMEQL
+862 IRIEQL

-873 NELENILKNYI
+873 DELEFILRQYSNA
-884 NCDKFIWCQEEPANQ
+884 NEFIWCQEEPANQ

-913 DRFSEKQIQL
+913 DRFSELQIKL

-946 MINKAF
+946 LVNQAF
-952 ED
+952 KD

>member
-1 MTDNSKISIDNAID
+1 MNDKVKVKSIINTS
-15 KDESYADT
+15 EGS
-23 TQKTVGAG
+23 
-31 DGNAPFIESL
+31 APYIEAL
-41 YESFLKDPKS
+41 YESFLKDPNS
-51 VSEDWKIYFETLP
+51 VSDDWKIYFETLP
-64 VHSEGKTE
+64 KNSDNETDI
-72 VSHKDVIERFKNQR
+72 SHKDVIKKFKNQR
-86 RKRNY
+86 RRRTY
-91 SDKSANEKS
+91 SSKPSANKSIDEK
-100 VNEGQIRVIQL
+100 QIRVIQL

-129 IRKTSFCEDLDYD
+129 IRKTSVCEDLDID
-142 FHGLSEEDLKKEFD
+142 FHGLQESDLGKKFN
-156 TDTLNIKKD
+156 TDTLNINQD
-165 KATLEEIINS
+165 EASLEEIINS
-175 LNKIYCGT
+175 LKKIYCGT
-183 LGIEYNYITNIK
+183 LGIEYNYITNTK

-206 NLGKVYFKKEEKI
+206 NLGKVYFKKEEKV
-219 NLLKRLNAT
+219 NLLKRLNST
-228 EGLAKFLSTRYPGM
+228 EGLAKFLATRYPGM
-242 KRFGTEG
+242 KRFGSEG

-303 YELEGASSG
+303 YELEGASTG

-318 GFSSNIITPNG
+318 GFSSNILTPNG

-357 ERLKDKDKDLV
+357 ERLKDNEKNRV

-400 GSIHVIVNNQ
+400 GTIHVIVNNQ
-410 IGFTTSDSRDSRSTL
+410 IGFTTSDVRDARSTL

-506 QEKLI
+506 QDKLI
-511 NEGVVSE
+511 TEGVVSRD
-518 KETLNFQKNYRTS
+518 ETENFQKNYRIS

-543 LTNEEKW
+543 STNEDKW
-550 FDWRP
+550 FNWTP
-555 YLDRV
+555 YMNRK
-560 WNEKTDTT
+560 WNEQTNTT
-568 FDQKKFSEL
+568 FDQKKFKEL
-577 GNIIS
+577 GEIIS
-582 SVPDNFELQKQVSKL
+582 SAPDDFNVQKQVSKIL
-597 LNDRKKMNLGEIPIN
+597 DDRKKMNSGDMPIN

-647 SVIHNQKDG
+647 SAIHDQQSG

-666 EKNNTILD
+666 EKNNTIID

-764 DNIQVCIPTTP
+764 DNIQVCAPTTP
-775 AQIFHLLRLQTIRK
+775 AQIYHLLRLQTIRK
-789 MRRPLIIISPKSLLR
+789 MRRPLIVISPKSLLR
-804 NPQAT
+804 NPLAT
-809 SSLDE
+809 SSLGE
-814 LVNGAF
+814 LINGSF
-820 KPVIDDKVK
+820 MPVIDEKIK
-829 NKDKIRKLIL
+829 NKNKIKKVIL
-839 CSGKVYY
+839 CSGKVFY
-846 DLIEKK
+846 DLNEKK
-852 EALNAEDVAI
+852 KELKSEETAI
-862 VRMEQL
+862 IRIEQL

-873 NELENILKNYI
+873 DELEFILKQYSNS
-884 NCDKFIWCQEEPANQ
+884 NEFIWCQEEPANQ

-913 DRFSEKQIQL
+913 DRFSELQIKL

-946 MINKAF
+946 LVNQAF
-952 ED
+952 KD

>member
-1 MTDNSKISIDNAID
+1 MNDKVKVKSIINTS
-15 KDESYADT
+15 EGS
-23 TQKTVGAG
+23 
-31 DGNAPFIESL
+31 APYIEAL
-41 YESFLKDPKS
+41 YESFLKDPNS
-51 VSEDWKIYFETLP
+51 VSDDWKIYFETLP
-64 VHSEGKTE
+64 KNSDNETDI
-72 VSHKDVIERFKNQR
+72 SHKDVIKKFKNQR
-86 RKRNY
+86 RRRTY
-91 SDKSANEKS
+91 SSKPSANKSIDEK
-100 VNEGQIRVIQL
+100 QIRVIQL

-129 IRKTSFCEDLDYD
+129 IRKTSVCEDLDID
-142 FHGLSEEDLKKEFD
+142 FHGLQESDLEKKFN
-156 TDTLNIKKD
+156 TDTLNINQD
-165 KATLEEIINS
+165 EASLEEIINS
-175 LNKIYCGT
+175 LKKIYCGT
-183 LGIEYNYITNIK
+183 LGIEYNYITNTK

-206 NLGKVYFKKEEKI
+206 NLGKVYFKKEEKV
-219 NLLKRLNAT
+219 NLLKRLNST
-228 EGLAKFLSTRYPGM
+228 EGLAKFLATRYPGM
-242 KRFGTEG
+242 KRFGSEG

-303 YELEGASSG
+303 YELEGASTG

-318 GFSSNIITPNG
+318 GFSSNILTPNG

-357 ERLKDKDKDLV
+357 ERLKDNEKNRV

-400 GSIHVIVNNQ
+400 GTIHVIVNNQ
-410 IGFTTSDSRDSRSTL
+410 IGFTTSDVRDARSTL

-506 QEKLI
+506 QDKLI
-511 NEGVVSE
+511 TEGVVSRD
-518 KETLNFQKNYRTS
+518 ETENFQKNYRIS

-543 LTNEEKW
+543 STNEDKW
-550 FDWRP
+550 FDWTP
-555 YLDRV
+555 YMDRK
-560 WNEKTDTT
+560 WNEQTNTT
-568 FDQKKFSEL
+568 FDQKKFKEL
-577 GNIIS
+577 GEIIS
-582 SVPDNFELQKQVSKL
+582 SAPDDFNVQKQVSKIL
-597 LNDRKKMNLGEIPIN
+597 DDRKKMNSGDMPIN

-647 SVIHNQKDG
+647 SAIHDQQSG

-666 EKNNTILD
+666 EKNNTIID

-764 DNIQVCIPTTP
+764 DNIQVCAPTTP
-775 AQIFHLLRLQTIRK
+775 AQIYHLLRLQTIRK
-789 MRRPLIIISPKSLLR
+789 MRRPLIVISPKSLLR
-804 NPQAT
+804 NPLAT
-809 SSLDE
+809 SSLGE
-814 LVNGAF
+814 LINGSF
-820 KPVIDDKVK
+820 MPVIDEKIK
-829 NKDKIRKLIL
+829 NKNKIKKVIL
-839 CSGKVYY
+839 CSGKVFY
-846 DLIEKK
+846 DLNEKK
-852 EALNAEDVAI
+852 KELKSEETAI
-862 VRMEQL
+862 IRIEQL

-873 NELENILKNYI
+873 DELEFILKQYSNS
-884 NCDKFIWCQEEPANQ
+884 NEFIWCQEEPANQ

-913 DRFSEKQIQL
+913 DRFSELQIKL

-946 MINKAF
+946 LVNQAF
-952 ED
+952 KD

>member
-1 MTDNSKISIDNAID
+1 MVLKMDDKVKMSSVLNASE
-15 KDESYADT
+15 ES
-23 TQKTVGAG
+23 
-31 DGNAPFIESL
+31 APYIEAL
-41 YESFLKDPKS
+41 YESFIQDPNS
-51 VSEDWKIYFETLP
+51 VSQDWKIYFETLP
-64 VHSEGKTE
+64 KNPDDKKE
-72 VSHKDVIERFKNQR
+72 VSHKDIIKKFKNQR
-86 RKRNY
+86 RKRSY
-91 SDKSANEKS
+91 SDKLVNNKSIDEK
-100 VNEGQIRVIQL
+100 QIRVIQL

-129 IRKTSFCEDLDYD
+129 IRKTSICEDLDYEY
-142 FHGLSEEDLKKEFD
+142 HGLEKSDLDKKFN
-156 TDTLNIKKD
+156 TDTLNINQD
-165 KATLEEIINS
+165 EASLEEIINS
-175 LNKIYCGT
+175 LKKIYCGT
-183 LGIEYNYITNIK
+183 LGIEYNYITNTK

-249 GESLIPLVDSLI
+249 AESLIPLVDSLI

-292 PKELFSEFEED
+292 SKELFSEFEED
-303 YELEGASSG
+303 YELEGASTG
-312 DVKYHL
+312 DVKYHQ
-318 GFSSNIITPNG
+318 GFSSNILTPNG

-357 ERLKDKDKDLV
+357 ERLGDKEKNLV

-400 GSIHVIVNNQ
+400 GTIHVIVNNQ
-410 IGFTTSDSRDSRSTL
+410 IGFTTSDARDSRSTL

-493 KKIKNHKSVRDQY
+493 KKIKTHKSVRDQY
-506 QEKLI
+506 QDKLI
-511 NEGVVSE
+511 TEGVIS
-518 KETLNFQKNYRTS
+518 KDETLNFQKNYRNA
-531 LEKGELVTDNLA
+531 LEKGELVTENLGS
-543 LTNEEKW
+543 TNEEKW
-550 FDWRP
+550 FDWTP
-555 YLDRV
+555 YLNRR

-568 FDQKKFSEL
+568 FNQKKFNEL
-577 GNIIS
+577 GDIIS
-582 SVPDNFELQKQVSKL
+582 STPIDFDLQKQVSKIL
-597 LNDRKKMNLGEIPIN
+597 DDRKKMNSGEIPIN

-647 SVIHNQKDG
+647 SVVHDQKDG
-656 TEYMPLVEIA
+656 TEYMPLVKIA
-666 EKNNTILD
+666 EKNNTIID

-726 HKWERLSGLVM
+726 HKWQRLSGLVM

-764 DNIQVCIPTTP
+764 DNIQVCTPTTP
-775 AQIFHLLRLQTIRK
+775 AQIYHLLRLQTIRK
-789 MRRPLIIISPKSLLR
+789 MRRPLIVISPKSLLR
-804 NPQAT
+804 NPMAT
-809 SSLDE
+809 SSLEE
-814 LVNGAF
+814 LINGSF
-820 KPVIDDKVK
+820 MPVIDDIIENREKIKKV
-829 NKDKIRKLIL
+829 IL
-839 CSGKVYY
+839 CSGKVFY
-846 DLIEKK
+846 DLIQKK
-852 EALNAEDVAI
+852 KDLNSEEVAI
-862 VRMEQL
+862 VRIEQL

-873 NELENILKNYI
+873 DELELILSKYNNSI
-884 NCDKFIWCQEEPANQ
+884 KFIWCQEEPANQ

-913 DRFSEKQIQL
+913 DRFSKNQIKL

-938 LHKKQQET
+938 LHRKQQENL
-946 MINKAF
+946 INEAF
-952 ED
+952 KD

>member
-1 MTDNSKISIDNAID
+1 MNDKVKVKSIINTS
-15 KDESYADT
+15 EGS
-23 TQKTVGAG
+23 
-31 DGNAPFIESL
+31 APYIEAL
-41 YESFLKDPKS
+41 YESFLKDPNS
-51 VSEDWKIYFETLP
+51 VSDDWKIYFETLP
-64 VHSEGKTE
+64 KNSDNETDI
-72 VSHKDVIERFKNQR
+72 SHKDVIKKFKNQR
-86 RKRNY
+86 RRRTY
-91 SDKSANEKS
+91 SSKPSANKSIDEK
-100 VNEGQIRVIQL
+100 QIRVIQL

-129 IRKTSFCEDLDYD
+129 IRKTSVCEDLDID
-142 FHGLSEEDLKKEFD
+142 FHGLQESDLGKKFN
-156 TDTLNIKKD
+156 TDTLNINQD
-165 KATLEEIINS
+165 EASLEEIINS
-175 LNKIYCGT
+175 LKKIYCGT
-183 LGIEYNYITNIK
+183 LGIEYNYITNTK

-206 NLGKVYFKKEEKI
+206 NLGKVYFKKEEKV
-219 NLLKRLNAT
+219 NLLKRLNST
-228 EGLAKFLSTRYPGM
+228 EGLAKFLATRYPGM

-303 YELEGASSG
+303 YELEGASTG

-318 GFSSNIITPNG
+318 GFSSNILTPNG

-357 ERLKDKDKDLV
+357 ERLKDNEKNRV

-400 GSIHVIVNNQ
+400 GTIHVIVNNQ
-410 IGFTTSDSRDSRSTL
+410 IGFTTSDVRDARSTL

-506 QEKLI
+506 QDKLI
-511 NEGVVSE
+511 TEGVVSRD
-518 KETLNFQKNYRTS
+518 ETENFQKKYRIS

-543 LTNEEKW
+543 STNEDKW
-550 FDWRP
+550 FDWTP
-555 YLDRV
+555 YMDRK
-560 WNEKTDTT
+560 WNEQTNTT
-568 FDQKKFSEL
+568 FDQKKFKEL
-577 GNIIS
+577 GEIIS
-582 SVPDNFELQKQVSKL
+582 SAPDDFNMQKQVSKIL
-597 LNDRKKMNLGEIPIN
+597 DDRKKMNSGDMPIN

-647 SVIHNQKDG
+647 SAIHDQQSG

-666 EKNNTILD
+666 EKNNTIID

-764 DNIQVCIPTTP
+764 DNIQVCTPTTP
-775 AQIFHLLRLQTIRK
+775 AQIYHLLRLQTIRK
-789 MRRPLIIISPKSLLR
+789 MRRPLIVISPKSLLR
-804 NPQAT
+804 NPLAT
-809 SSLDE
+809 SSLGE
-814 LVNGAF
+814 LINGSF
-820 KPVIDDKVK
+820 MPVIDEKIK
-829 NKDKIRKLIL
+829 NKNKIKKVIL
-839 CSGKVYY
+839 CSGKVFY
-846 DLIEKK
+846 DLNEKK
-852 EALNAEDVAI
+852 KELKSEETAI
-862 VRMEQL
+862 IRIEQL

-873 NELENILKNYI
+873 DELEFILKQYSNS
-884 NCDKFIWCQEEPANQ
+884 DEFIWCQEEPANQ

-913 DRFSEKQIQL
+913 DRFSELQIKL

-946 MINKAF
+946 LVNQAF
-952 ED
+952 KD

>member
-1 MTDNSKISIDNAID
+1 
-15 KDESYADT
+15 
-23 TQKTVGAG
+23 
-31 DGNAPFIESL
+31 
-41 YESFLKDPKS
+41 
-51 VSEDWKIYFETLP
+51 
-64 VHSEGKTE
+64 
-72 VSHKDVIERFKNQR
+72 
-86 RKRNY
+86 
-91 SDKSANEKS
+91 
-100 VNEGQIRVIQL
+100 
-111 IQSYR
+111 
-116 NRGHQRANLDPLG
+116 
-129 IRKTSFCEDLDYD
+129 
-142 FHGLSEEDLKKEFD
+142 
-156 TDTLNIKKD
+156 
-165 KATLEEIINS
+165 
-175 LNKIYCGT
+175 
-183 LGIEYNYITNIK
+183 
-195 ERLWFQDRLEP
+195 
-206 NLGKVYFKKEEKI
+206 
-219 NLLKRLNAT
+219 
-228 EGLAKFLSTRYPGM
+228 
-242 KRFGTEG
+242 
-249 GESLIPLVDSLI
+249 
-261 QNCSIFGAEQ
+261 
-271 ICLGMSHRGRLNLL
+271 
-285 VNVLGKS
+285 
-292 PKELFSEFEED
+292 
-303 YELEGASSG
+303 
-312 DVKYHL
+312 
-318 GFSSNIITPNG
+318 
-329 EVHVSLN
+329 
-336 NNPSHLEIVNPVI
+336 
-349 EGSVRARQ
+349 
-357 ERLKDKDKDLV
+357 
-368 IPILIHGDAAFSG
+368 
-381 QGVVMETLQM
+381 
-391 SQTRGYGVG
+391 
-400 GSIHVIVNNQ
+400 
-410 IGFTTSDSRDSRSTL
+410 
-425 YSTDVAK
+425 

-447 MVVFAAKL
+447 MVVFVAKL

-518 KETLNFQKNYRTS
+518 EETLNFQKNYRTS

-873 NELENILKNYI
+873 DELENILENYI
-884 NCDKFIWCQEEPANQ
+884 NCDKFTWCQEEPANQ

>member
-1 MTDNSKISIDNAID
+1 MVLKMDDKVKMSSVLNASE
-15 KDESYADT
+15 ES
-23 TQKTVGAG
+23 
-31 DGNAPFIESL
+31 APYIEAL
-41 YESFLKDPKS
+41 YESFIQDPNS
-51 VSEDWKIYFETLP
+51 VSQDWKIYFETLP
-64 VHSEGKTE
+64 KNPDDKKE
-72 VSHKDVIERFKNQR
+72 VSHKDIIKKFKNQR
-86 RKRNY
+86 RKRSY
-91 SDKSANEKS
+91 SDKLVNNKSIDEK
-100 VNEGQIRVIQL
+100 QIRVIQL

-129 IRKTSFCEDLDYD
+129 IRKTSICEDLDYEY
-142 FHGLSEEDLKKEFD
+142 HGLEKSDLDKKFN
-156 TDTLNIKKD
+156 TDTLNINQD
-165 KATLEEIINS
+165 EASLEEIINS
-175 LNKIYCGT
+175 LKKIYCGT
-183 LGIEYNYITNIK
+183 LGIEYNYITNTK

-249 GESLIPLVDSLI
+249 AESLIPLVDSLI

-292 PKELFSEFEED
+292 SKELFSEFEED
-303 YELEGASSG
+303 YELEGASTG
-312 DVKYHL
+312 DVKYHQ
-318 GFSSNIITPNG
+318 GFSSNILTPNG

-357 ERLKDKDKDLV
+357 ERLGDKEKNLV

-400 GSIHVIVNNQ
+400 GTIHVIVNNQ
-410 IGFTTSDSRDSRSTL
+410 IGFTTSDARDSRSTL

-493 KKIKNHKSVRDQY
+493 KKIKTHKSVRDQY
-506 QEKLI
+506 QDKLI
-511 NEGVVSE
+511 TEGVIS
-518 KETLNFQKNYRTS
+518 KDETLNFQKNYRNA
-531 LEKGELVTDNLA
+531 LEKGELVTENLGS
-543 LTNEEKW
+543 TNEEKW
-550 FDWRP
+550 FDWTP
-555 YLDRV
+555 YLNRR

-568 FDQKKFSEL
+568 FNQKKFNEL
-577 GNIIS
+577 GDIIS
-582 SVPDNFELQKQVSKL
+582 STPIDFNLQKQVSKIL
-597 LNDRKKMNLGEIPIN
+597 DDRKKMNSGEIPIN

-647 SVIHNQKDG
+647 SVVHDQKDG
-656 TEYMPLVEIA
+656 TEYMPLVKIA
-666 EKNNTILD
+666 EKNNTIID

-726 HKWERLSGLVM
+726 HKWQRLSGLVM

-764 DNIQVCIPTTP
+764 DNIQVCTPTTP
-775 AQIFHLLRLQTIRK
+775 AQIYHLLRLQTIRK
-789 MRRPLIIISPKSLLR
+789 MRRPLIVISPKSLLR
-804 NPQAT
+804 NPMAT
-809 SSLDE
+809 SSLEE
-814 LVNGAF
+814 LINGSF
-820 KPVIDDKVK
+820 MPVIDDIIENREKIKKV
-829 NKDKIRKLIL
+829 IL
-839 CSGKVYY
+839 CSGKVFY
-846 DLIEKK
+846 DLIQKK
-852 EALNAEDVAI
+852 KDLNSEEVAI
-862 VRMEQL
+862 VRIEQL

-873 NELENILKNYI
+873 DELELILRKYNNSI
-884 NCDKFIWCQEEPANQ
+884 KFIWCQEEPANQ

-913 DRFSEKQIQL
+913 DRFSKNQIKL

-938 LHKKQQET
+938 LHRKQQENL
-946 MINKAF
+946 INEAF
-952 ED
+952 KD